1 MLQLAKRKAVHR
13 RQIECDMSR
22 DSDSYGRDSAHP
34 SRDELCLHEK
44 GLDEKP
50 IQILTKVHAALE
62 LDYQRRGLDRN
73 ERPMLPPFIIEQIRK
88 REEEERRRNEREQPR
103 LELPLDVHRPAAPR
117 EEDGDSEG
125 TDRGVVIVDLLGDG

>member
-1 MLQLAKRKAVHR
+1 
-13 RQIECDMSR
+13 MSR
-22 DSDSYGRDSAHP
+22 NGDSYECNSARP
-34 SRDELCLHEK
+34 SRDDFCLPGK

-50 IQILTKVHAALE
+50 NLILTKVRAALE

-88 REEEERRRNEREQPR
+88 REEEERRRHDREQPR

-117 EEDGDSEG
+117 DEDSDSEVS
-125 TDRGVVIVDLLGDG
+125 DRGVVIVDLLGDS